1 MIDYDDVAFIRASGL
16 QSHLGYRGLLNKRR
30 EEKRKF
36 REKKK
41 ALRIKMTARGECAYH
56 TTAVTT
62 YSCTYSSAV
71 YIFDTN
77 VRP

>member
-36 REKKK
+36 REKKS
-41 ALRIKMTARGECAYH
+41 TANKIDG
-56 TTAVTT
+56 TG
-62 YSCTYSSAV
+62 
-71 YIFDTN
+71 
-77 VRP
+77 

>member
-1 MIDYDDVAFIRASGL
+1 MIDYGDVAFIRASGL

-36 REKKK
+36 REKKT
-41 ALRIKMTARGECAYH
+41 LRIKMTARGECAYH

-62 YSCTYSSAV
+62 YSFTYSSAV